1 LIRSVGSDDE
11 GEAMTTRTLSVPEIS
26 CGHCKSA
33 IEAAVSTLDGVDR
46 VEVQIDTSTVE
57 LDYDGTD
64 TTLTTIV
71 TAIED
76 VGYEVPDQA

>member
-1 LIRSVGSDDE
+1 MAIRT
-11 GEAMTTRTLSVPEIS
+11 MSVPEIS
-26 CGHCKSA
+26 CGHCKSS
-33 IEAAVSTLDGVDR
+33 IEAAVSPLDGVDR
-46 VEVQIDTSTVE
+46 VEVQIDERTVQ

-71 TAIED
+71 AAIED

>member
-1 LIRSVGSDDE
+1 
-11 GEAMTTRTLSVPEIS
+11 MTTRTLSVPEIS

-64 TTLTTIV
+64 TTLNTIV

>member
-1 LIRSVGSDDE
+1 
-11 GEAMTTRTLSVPEIS
+11 MTSRTLSVPEIS

-33 IEAAVSTLDGVDR
+33 IEAAVSQLDGVER
-46 VEVQIDTSTVE
+46 VEVQIDESTVQ
-57 LDYDGTD
+57 LDYDGTAD
-64 TTLTTIV
+64 MLTTIV

>member
-1 LIRSVGSDDE
+1 MS
-11 GEAMTTRTLSVPEIS
+11 TRTLNVPEIS

-33 IEAAVSTLDGVDR
+33 IEAAVAPLGGVDR
-46 VEVQIDTSTVE
+46 VEVTIATKKVD
-57 LDYDGTD
+57 LDYDGSD
-64 TTLTTIV
+64 ETLTAIV

>member
-1 LIRSVGSDDE
+1 
-11 GEAMTTRTLSVPEIS
+11 MTSRILSVPEIS

-33 IEAAVSTLDGVDR
+33 IEAAVSQIDGVER
-46 VEVQIDTSTVE
+46 VEVQIDESTVQ
-57 LDYDGTD
+57 LDYDGTAD
-64 TTLTTIV
+64 TMTTIV

>member
-1 LIRSVGSDDE
+1 
-11 GEAMTTRTLSVPEIS
+11 MTSRTLSVPEIS

-46 VEVQIDTSTVE
+46 VEVQIDASTVE

>member
-1 LIRSVGSDDE
+1 
-11 GEAMTTRTLSVPEIS
+11 MTSRTLHVPEIS
-26 CGHCKSA
+26 CGHCKSS
-33 IEAAVSTLDGVDR
+33 IEGAVAPLDGVDR
-46 VEVQIDTSTVE
+46 VEVKIDRRTVE

>member
-1 LIRSVGSDDE
+1 
-11 GEAMTTRTLSVPEIS
+11 MTSLTLRVPEIS

-33 IEAAVSTLDGVDR
+33 IEAAVSPLDGVDR
-46 VEVQIDTSTVE
+46 VEVEIDTSTVE
-57 LDYDGTD
+57 LDYDGTAA
-64 TTLTTIV
+64 TLTTIV

>member
-1 LIRSVGSDDE
+1 
-11 GEAMTTRTLSVPEIS
+11 MTSRTLSVPEIS

-33 IEAAVSTLDGVDR
+33 IEAAVSQLDGVER
-46 VEVQIDTSTVE
+46 VEVQIDESTVQ
-57 LDYDGTD
+57 LDYDGTTD
-64 TTLTTIV
+64 TLTTIV

>member
-1 LIRSVGSDDE
+1 
-11 GEAMTTRTLSVPEIS
+11 MTTRTLSVPEIS

-46 VEVQIDTSTVE
+46 VEVQIDTSTVQ

-64 TTLTTIV
+64 TTLNTIV

>member
-1 LIRSVGSDDE
+1 
-11 GEAMTTRTLSVPEIS
+11 MTSRTLNVPEIS

-33 IEAAVSTLDGVDR
+33 IEAAVSPLDGVDN
-46 VEVQIDTSTVE
+46 VEVQIEERTVH

-64 TTLTTIV
+64 ATLNTIV

>member
-1 LIRSVGSDDE
+1 MS
-11 GEAMTTRTLSVPEIS
+11 TRTLNVPEIS

-33 IEAAVSTLDGVDR
+33 IEAAVGPLEGVDR
-46 VEVQIDTSTVE
+46 VDVTIATKKVD

-64 TTLTTIV
+64 ETLTAIV

>member
-1 LIRSVGSDDE
+1 
-11 GEAMTTRTLSVPEIS
+11 MTSRTLSVPEIS

-46 VEVQIDTSTVE
+46 VEVQIDASTVQ
-57 LDYDGTD
+57 LDYDGTE
-64 TTLTTIV
+64 TTLATIV